1 VHASSCRGRRAREAY
16 AKQSGGAVEVVA
28 PEEVR
33 IAIDAATIQQVVMNL
48 IVNAIQA
55 TPPGGDPVTVEIVPA
70 REMEPPAGEGRGVG
84 PYVAV
89 RVIDHGSGIAPV
101 DLAHIFEPF
110 FTTKDVGEGTGLGLS
125 VSYGIVQDHGGWI
138 SATSSRGAP
147 TVFEVNLPA
156 FRGPESLL
164 PGPPRDSSKGRMPA
178 AGARA

>member
-1 VHASSCRGRRAREAY
+1 
-16 AKQSGGAVEVVA
+16 
-28 PEEVR
+28 VR
-33 IAIDAATIQQVVMNL
+33 LTVTDTGHGMD
-48 IVNAIQA
+48 QA
-55 TPPGGDPVTVEIVPA
+55 TQA
-70 REMEPPAGEGRGVG
+70 RV
-84 PYVAV
+84 
-89 RVIDHGSGIAPV
+89 
-101 DLAHIFEPF
+101 FEPF

-164 PGPPRDSSKGRMPA
+164 PGPPRESNKGRMPA